1 VEKNGLRQKYAPKFE
16 GVTGWGVGGASRSA
30 VTRAQTLKLGDVA
43 VRAPVTELTL
53 QQKGSLSD
61 PYVAGNV
68 GAGVLKRFNIV
79 FDYARQQLIFTRNA
93 NDAQPDSFDRAGM
106 WLNLAEGGFEV
117 MDVYAGS
124 PAAEAGI
131 KVGDRIV
138 AVDSQPA
145 ANLTLPALRL
155 RLRTDAPGTLVR
167 ITLRSGAAEREVTLT
182 LRDLV

>member
-1 VEKNGLRQKYAPKFE
+1 M
-16 GVTGWGVGGASRSA
+16 
-30 VTRAQTLKLGDVA
+30 
-43 VRAPVTELTL
+43 
-53 QQKGSLSD
+53 
-61 PYVAGNV
+61 
-68 GAGVLKRFNIV
+68 GAGVLKRFNII
-79 FDYARQQLIFTRNA
+79 FDYGRQQLIFTKNA

-155 RLRTDAPGTLVR
+155 RLRTDAPGTRVR
-167 ITLRSGAAEREVTLT
+167 LTLRSGAARARGDADASGPRVEAP
-182 LRDLV
+182 LRGVVDSFSRCAPVAQLDRASASGAEGYRFEPYRAYQ